1 MTPSI
6 VKPSLLLIATALLL
20 AACTV
25 RAPQLDMAR
34 QAAPERGSAIDVEQ
48 FAWQMTFNDTEARL
62 YAITVGNGIIFA
74 NEHGLEVAFDG
85 WDVVIV
91 SGLPGTL
98 GMIRIDK
105 STNPRVHHVQGLDQ
119 AFEVDCEPPMQAGGG
134 WRQRCQHRSDGRVF
148 AMNHAIDVN
157 SQGRITRIEAALIP
171 GVGPLVLTPLFDIGE

>member
-1 MTPSI
+1 MKQSI
-6 VKPSLLLIATALLL
+6 VLVISVLLL

-34 QAAPERGSAIDVEQ
+34 QAIPSGGGDVDVEQ

-62 YAITVGNGIIFA
+62 YAITVGPGIVFA

-91 SGLPGTL
+91 SGMPGTL
-98 GMIRIDK
+98 GVIRVDK
-105 STNPRVHHVQGLDQ
+105 STQPRVHHVQGLNES
-119 AFEVDCEPPMQAGGG
+119 FEVDCEPPMQAGGG
-134 WRQRCQHRSDGRVF
+134 WRVRCQHRGNDRVY
-148 AMNHAIDVN
+148 AMNHVIDVN
-157 SQGRITRIEAALIP
+157 SAGRITRIEASLIP

>member
-1 MTPSI
+1 MNSSI
-6 VKPSLLLIATALLL
+6 VKQSVLMLATALLI
-20 AACTV
+20 AGCAV
-25 RAPQLDMAR
+25 RAPQVDLAR
-34 QAAPERGSAIDVEQ
+34 QMVPQGGDRIDVEQ

-98 GMIRIDK
+98 GIIRVEK
-105 STNPRVHHVQGLDQ
+105 SSDPRIHHVQGLDES
-119 AFEVDCEPPMQAGGG
+119 FEVTCESPRQAGGG
-134 WRQRCQHRSDGRVF
+134 WRQRCQHRGDDRVY

-157 SQGRITRIEAALIP
+157 SEGRITRIEASLIP
-171 GVGPLVLTPLFDIGE
+171 GVGPLVLTPLFDIRE